1 MENKTSVKL
10 SGEVTEFLKNFRK
23 NRTKVDMDEDYLSYS
38 RLLEI
43 IVKYFKNNNE
53 EYLGIVKLPENN
65 KNARHD

>member
-10 SGEVTEFLKNFRK
+10 SGEVTDFLKNFRK

-43 IVKYFKNNNE
+43 IVKYFKDNNE
-53 EYLGIVKLPENN
+53 RYLEAVKLPES
-65 KNARHD
+65 KKC